1 MTMNIKLKS
10 KQIECLF
17 GFHKWGAW
25 NYTSVLTQ
33 LRVCS
38 ICHVREFVK
47 REPYRPHVIP
57 PSVI

>member
-38 ICHVREFVK
+38 ICHVRSEERRVGK
-47 REPYRPHVIP
+47 ECRL
-57 PSVI
+57 